1 MFTLFLQDV
10 TIIKFY
16 YYQAGIYML
25 KVSNEALEYVAKS
38 VQS

>member
-1 MFTLFLQDV
+1 MFTLILQDV

-16 YYQAGIYML
+16 SYQAGIYML